1 MRNFTC
7 ATDRRLLVYWTRA
20 YCQDADAQEKEE
32 KDAGGAQRMELGIF
46 TEDRAT
52 AERSSSGVVERRRV
66 VTVPLCTVCI
76 IKDGLP
82 KICSYAG
89 ILPSLLSLHRL
100 RLVVDNEFRLITMR
114 HERLNL
120 GWVKTLNRFFVPS

>member
-46 TEDRAT
+46 SEDRAT

-66 VTVPLCTVCI
+66 VTVPLCTVCTSS
-76 IKDGLP
+76 KMVYRRYAAMP
-82 KICSYAG
+82 ASY
-89 ILPSLLSLHRL
+89 RL
-100 RLVVDNEFRLITMR
+100 YCRCTA
-114 HERLNL
+114 
-120 GWVKTLNRFFVPS
+120 